1 MPRPLPLF
9 PLHLPTLM
17 DTVTSDFL
25 ALSSTSPFVSSPL
38 DDPSVSVSV
47 SVSASAFPSGSIS
60 SSVSIIPDASLP
72 TVNQHPFRFVKP
84 IPAAVATDWDRC
96 HWERE
101 LRQQSE
107 ASRAENEQ
115 WIKHT
120 VLLLAYLQDTAE
132 LILLPLQDIKTWPT
146 LNLMH
151 LTHLPA
157 QLGVLSFDELDLYVC
172 SSHSNFWIPTVDHSM
187 TIKMDDKIFIRRKG
201 VQTGP
206 HPSALV
212 SHSEPLDAT
221 SGSFRTPT
229 RKCPWE
235 LTPPS
240 MRPSKIPHIDLTL
253 DEPQVSPPSSPF
265 QPLSLSPTTPAAS

>member
-47 SVSASAFPSGSIS
+47 SVSASVFPSGSVS
-60 SSVSIIPDASLP
+60 SSDTA
-72 TVNQHPFRFVKP
+72 KP
-84 IPAAVATDWDRC
+84 IP
-96 HWERE
+96 
-101 LRQQSE
+101 
-107 ASRAENEQ
+107 
-115 WIKHT
+115 
-120 VLLLAYLQDTAE
+120 
-132 LILLPLQDIKTWPT
+132 LPLQDIKTWPT

-172 SSHSNFWIPTVDHSM
+172 SSHGNFWIPT
-187 TIKMDDKIFIRRKG
+187 G

-206 HPSALV
+206 HPSALI

-229 RKCPWE
+229 CKRPRE

-265 QPLSLSPTTPAAS
+265 QPLSPSPPTPAAS